1 MLNARSYTKKP
12 RQGAEHPA
20 LEAGSGKKIEVDGVI
35 RFTSVPIVTPN
46 QEVLVSSLSMEVKRG
61 MNVLICGPNGC
72 GKSSLFR
79 ILGRPQTLKP

>member
-1 MLNARSYTKKP
+1 V
-12 RQGAEHPA
+12 A

-35 RFTSVPIVTPN
+35 RFTGVPIVTPN
-46 QEVLVSSLSMEVKRG
+46 QEVLVGSLSMEVKRG

-79 ILGRPQTLKP
+79 ILGRPQTLNLAH

>member
-1 MLNARSYTKKP
+1 M
-12 RQGAEHPA
+12 A

-35 RFTSVPIVTPN
+35 RFTGVPIVTPN
-46 QEVLVSSLSMEVKRG
+46 QEVLVGSLSMEVKRG

-79 ILGRPQTLKP
+79 ILGRPQILNLAPRTPNPKP